1 MEQYNSTGVT
11 IISHPQTYLLVKKN
25 EGTFQKSETRFFR
38 QTCEEMKAALIVFF
52 RLFLVGVEINEW
64 KQLVLQKPPHFLSAF
79 KFFTF

>member
-1 MEQYNSTGVT
+1 MSANFDFSFHSKVIAYFPRGVT

-52 RLFLVGVEINEW
+52 RLFLVGVEINE
-64 KQLVLQKPPHFLSAF
+64 
-79 KFFTF
+79 